1 MASNGKE
8 RLSIYID
15 TETKEKVVKA
25 SAKLGLTMN
34 GFVNVCLENYF
45 HQREALDYGKFVE
58 KLVAMQNNLVTENE
72 E

>member
-15 TETKEKVVKA
+15 AETKEKVVKT

-34 GFVNVCLENYF
+34 GFVNVCLDNYF
-45 HQREALDYGKFVE
+45 HQREALDYGNFV
-58 KLVAMQNNLVTENE
+58 KQLIAMQNQEVTEND
-72 E
+72 